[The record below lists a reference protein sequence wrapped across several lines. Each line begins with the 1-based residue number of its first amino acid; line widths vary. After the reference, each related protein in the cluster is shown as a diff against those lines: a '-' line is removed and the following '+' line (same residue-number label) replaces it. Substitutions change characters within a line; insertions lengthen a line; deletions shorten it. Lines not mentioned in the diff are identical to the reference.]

1 MLIGLISD
9 THIPWDVKTLPEEIE
24 QAFRGVELIL
34 HAGDIYLPSVLHELS
49 TIAPILASKGD
60 DDYGESLEDER
71 VKESHI
77 LTIEGVVVWLFHE
90 YRYREWRSYEESGK
104 DSWDRPEDPPDV
116 LVYGHTHQAAM
127 GQRGPVLKITPGS
140 ATFPCYKHK
149 PGTVGLLRVE
159 AGKTMADI
167 IQL

>member
-1 MLIGLISD
+1 
-9 THIPWDVKTLPEEIE
+9 
-24 QAFRGVELIL
+24 AFRGVELIL
-34 HAGDIYLPSVLHELS
+34 HAGDIYLTSVLDELS

-60 DDYGESLEDER
+60 DDYGEALEDER
-71 VKESHI
+71 VKESHV
-77 LTIEGVVVWLFHE
+77 LTIEGVTIWLFHE
-90 YRYREWRSYEESGK
+90 YKKSEWCRYEKSGK

-127 GQRGPVLKITPGS
+127 GRRGPVLRITPGS

-149 PGTVGLLRVE
+149 FGTVGLLRVE
-159 AGKTMADI
+159 SGKSTADI

>member
-9 THIPWDVKTLPEEIE
+9 THIPWDAKTMPERIE
-24 QAFRGVELIL
+24 QVFRGVELIL
-34 HAGDIYLPSVLHELS
+34 HAGDIYLSSVLDELS
-49 TIAPILASKGD
+49 TIAPVLASKGD
-60 DDYGESLEDER
+60 DDYGETLADDR

-77 LTIEGVVVWLFHE
+77 LNIEGVVVWLMHE
-90 YRYREWRSYEESGK
+90 YKRNEWCQYEESGK
-104 DSWDRPEDPPDV
+104 DSWDKPEDPPDV
-116 LVYGHTHQAAM
+116 LVYGHTHEAAM
-127 GQRGPVLKITPGS
+127 GQRGPLLKITPGS

-159 AGKTMADI
+159 SGKTSADI

>member
-9 THIPWDVKTLPEEIE
+9 THIPWDAKEMPGRIAK
-24 QAFRGVELIL
+24 AFRGVELIL
-34 HAGDIYLPSVLHELS
+34 HAGDIYYPSVLDELGR
-49 TIAPILASKGD
+49 IAPVLASKGD
-60 DDYGESLEDER
+60 DDYGKALEDER
-71 VKESHI
+71 VRESHI
-77 LTIEGVVVWLFHE
+77 LTEEGVVIWLFHE
-90 YRYREWRSYEESGK
+90 YSRSEWRSYEESGK

-127 GQRGPVLKITPGS
+127 GQRGPVLLITPGS

-149 PGTVGLLRVE
+149 PGTVGLLRVDPGRT
-159 AGKTMADI
+159 AADI